1 MKWNNGKAHKALN
14 KEHARLLEL
23 GMTEEQA
30 QAMYDYDLSVL
41 NGNRRE
47 AIHNQRL
54 DMQAFDDEN
63 SDYGQNPLLD
73 KFLYA
78 LTTEIDRNDAN
89 RYAWVD
95 EIENERLG
103 IALKSMPQDYI
114 ELLTEIVID
123 GYTHSE
129 IAEKHNVCRTAIT
142 NKIARVKKIIEK
154 FSSGA

>member
-14 KEHARLLEL
+14 KEHERLLEL

-47 AIHNQRL
+47 AIHTQKL
-54 DMQAFDDEN
+54 DIQAFDDEN
-63 SDYGQNPLLD
+63 SDDGQNPLLEKFAD
-73 KFLYA
+73 K
-78 LTTEIDRNDAN
+78 LTVEIDRNDVN

-114 ELLTEIVID
+114 ELLTEIVIE
-123 GYTHSE
+123 GKTQKE
-129 IAEKHNVCRTAIT
+129 IAQERGVVKSAIS
-142 NKIARVKKIIEK
+142 NKMKRIEKIIRES
-154 FSSGA
+154 FSDA

>member
-14 KEHARLLEL
+14 KEQERLLKL

-54 DMQAFDDEN
+54 DLQAFDNEN
-63 SDYGQNPLLD
+63 SDDGQNPLLEKFAD
-73 KFLYA
+73 K
-78 LTTEIDRNDAN
+78 LTVEIDRNDVN

-114 ELLTEIVID
+114 ELLTEIVIE
-123 GYTHSE
+123 GKTQKE
-129 IAEKHNVCRTAIT
+129 IAQECGVVKSAIS
-142 NKIARVKKIIEK
+142 NKMKRIEKIIRES
-154 FSSGA
+154 FLDA

>member
-14 KEHARLLEL
+14 KEHERLLEL
-23 GMTEEQA
+23 GMTEEQVR
-30 QAMYDYDLSVL
+30 AMYDYDLSVL

-54 DMQAFDDEN
+54 GLSSFNDD
-63 SDYGQNPLLD
+63 SDDGQNPLLD

-78 LTTEIDRNDAN
+78 LTTEIDRNDVN

-114 ELLTEIVID
+114 ELLTEIVIE
-123 GYTHSE
+123 GKTQKE
-129 IAEKHNVCRTAIT
+129 IAQERGVVKSAIS
-142 NKIARVKKIIEK
+142 NKMKRIEKIIRES
-154 FSSGA
+154 FFDA